1 MEEGRDYAFP
11 LSGLSKNEFPEP
23 IDLLSTFKEELEAIG
38 GNVFIEENFE
48 GIKHRLSEIITEKSL
63 GKVFCIDD
71 QVQQAF
77 SGVVD
82 FTETQEDFE
91 AMQAAVTQCEC
102 LISRTG
108 TVVVNASHPSG
119 RRLNAFPP
127 IHFIWAKY
135 SQLVSTPH
143 EAMEWLDNKFGNDL
157 PSLVSFITGA
167 SRTADIEKTLVM
179 GAHGPKEIY
188 VFIDKNG

>member
-1 MEEGRDYAFP
+1 MNSSSRDKILSRIKKSMEEGRDYAFP

-48 GIKHRLSEIITEKSL
+48 GIKHRLSEIISEKSL

-91 AMQAAVTQCEC
+91 AMQAAV
-102 LISRTG
+102 
-108 TVVVNASHPSG
+108 
-119 RRLNAFPP
+119 
-127 IHFIWAKY
+127 
-135 SQLVSTPH
+135 
-143 EAMEWLDNKFGNDL
+143 
-157 PSLVSFITGA
+157 
-167 SRTADIEKTLVM
+167 
-179 GAHGPKEIY
+179 
-188 VFIDKNG
+188 